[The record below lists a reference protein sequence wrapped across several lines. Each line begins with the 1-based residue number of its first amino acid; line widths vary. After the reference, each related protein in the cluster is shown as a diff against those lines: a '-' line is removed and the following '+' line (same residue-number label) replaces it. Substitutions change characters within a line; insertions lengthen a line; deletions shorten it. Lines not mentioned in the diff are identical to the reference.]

1 LATPTIDPVA
11 VLTALGLSGSVHAEP
26 VSGGADAAIW
36 RVTHGDMTYA
46 LRVFRPEQAAVAQR
60 EVAAMTAAAGTIP
73 VPRILA
79 EGKWQDRPALLL
91 DWMPGCPLW
100 QELSR
105 RPWMAGSL
113 GLAFGRSQGEIHQIA
128 APAPLR
134 GHPTPWINWADPD
147 DALRSRLQALSQ
159 EHEVLLHLDY
169 HQANV
174 LVQDVCVS
182 AVLDW
187 ANARVG
193 DPRADL
199 ARTASILRF
208 TPLAPGLPWP
218 IRAAVRRAFVAGWR
232 RGYRQVVGPV
242 KEMAPFYAWAGK
254 VMVRD
259 LAPRVG
265 RPDIP
270 WLTQA
275 LLAEIQQWAEG
286 WQRSGSP

>member
-1 LATPTIDPVA
+1 LATPAIDPVA
-11 VLTALGLSGSVHAEP
+11 VLKALGLSGPVHAEP

-36 RVTHGDMTYA
+36 RVTHGETHYA

-60 EVAAMTAAAGTIP
+60 EVAAMTAAAGAIP
-73 VPRILA
+73 VPRVLA

-91 DWMPGCPLW
+91 DWMPGHPLW
-100 QELSR
+100 QELAR

-113 GLAFGRSQGEIHQIA
+113 GLAFGHSQGGIHQIA

-134 GHPTPWINWADPD
+134 GHPTPWIAWADPD

-159 EHEVLLHLDY
+159 EREILLHLDY

-174 LVQDVCVS
+174 LVRAGRVS

-187 ANARVG
+187 ANARGG

-208 TPLAPGLPWP
+208 TPLAAGLPSP
-218 IRAAVRRAFVAGWR
+218 MQAAVRRTFIAGWR

-242 KEMAPFYAWAGK
+242 MGMAPFYAWAGK

-259 LAPRVG
+259 LTPRVG

-270 WLTQA
+270 WLTPA
-275 LLAEIQQWAEG
+275 LLAEVQQWAEG
-286 WQRSGSP
+286 WRRSDSR